1 MEKEMEY
8 SGFYARFL
16 GGFSLSYQG
25 NPIAINANPQAGY
38 MQILLCLLKA
48 GREGMDRKK
57 LLDINQPEHKDEK
70 QRSNNFRQQLH
81 MLRGVIA
88 GAGVPEGRYI
98 VVYRSRY
105 YFTREYEIWT
115 DTGVLDGIIACIRT
129 ALLTQEELREA
140 YLRYCKAYTGEFL
153 PTLNGEE
160 WATVES
166 AYYQKWYSTC
176 LQGLCKMLKEEE
188 DYERLLKLSTQAAQ
202 IHPYDEWQA
211 VQIDCLMALNRRRE
225 AEKVYEEASQL
236 YYRDLG
242 MNALDRVMTGY
253 QESSRFYHMG
263 RMMNRMKNSLEE
275 YGRAKGAYR
284 CSYPSFIDIYRIR
297 ARLGEQRKE
306 NNLLLLCT
314 LKERPPSGGVW
325 EKEKREEQMEL
336 FQKVLHHGTRSE
348 DVYTQYSKSQYLVL
362 LCGAD
367 KGTGK
372 IITSRLSS
380 IWKKAGGQA
389 GIEFSVSELDGPER
403 TEKRNPAEPAE
414 PGGQY
419 EKIG

>member
-1 MEKEMEY
+1 MENETAY
-8 SGFYARFL
+8 TGFYARFL
-16 GGFSLSYQG
+16 GGFSLSYRG

-38 MQILLCLLKA
+38 MQILICLLKA
-48 GREGMDRKK
+48 GKEGMDRKK
-57 LLDINQPEHKDEK
+57 LLDINQPEHKDDK
-70 QRSNNFRQQLH
+70 QRSNNFRQQVH
-81 MLRGVIA
+81 MLRGVLA
-88 GAGVPEGRYI
+88 GAGLPQGRYI

-105 YFTREYEIWT
+105 YFTREYEIQT
-115 DTGVLDGIIACIRT
+115 DTGVLDGWIEQIRT
-129 ALLTQEELREA
+129 ALLTQDELRTA
-140 YLRYCKAYTGEFL
+140 YMNYCKAYTGEFL
-153 PTLNGEE
+153 PLLNGEE

-188 DYERLLKLSTQAAQ
+188 EYELLLRFSTSASQ

-225 AEKVYEEASQL
+225 AEKIYEEASDL

-242 MNALDRVMTGY
+242 MNSLDRVMARY

-263 RMMNRMKNSLEE
+263 RMMNRMKNHLEE

-297 ARLGEQRKE
+297 ARLGEQRQE
-306 NNLLLLCT
+306 SNLLLLCT
-314 LKERPPSGGVW
+314 LDGKPPSGGEW
-325 EKEKREEQMEL
+325 EKENQTEQMEL

-348 DVYTQYSKSQYLVL
+348 DVYTQYSPSQYLVL
-362 LCGAD
+362 LSGAD
-367 KGTGK
+367 KGTGNLV
-372 IITSRLSS
+372 TARLKS

-389 GIEFSVSELDGPER
+389 RVEFSISELEGPER
-403 TEKRNPAEPAE
+403 AERKGKAGEAEPE
-414 PGGQY
+414 GQC

>member
-1 MEKEMEY
+1 MEKETEY

-25 NPIAINANPQAGY
+25 NPIVINANPQAGY

-48 GREGMDRKK
+48 GKDGMDRKK

-81 MLRGVIA
+81 MLRCAIVGS
-88 GAGVPEGRYI
+88 GVPKGRYI

-105 YFTREYEIWT
+105 YFTREYELRT
-115 DTGVLDGIIACIRT
+115 DTGMLDEMIACIRT
-129 ALLTQEELREA
+129 ALPTPEELREV
-140 YLRYCKAYTGEFL
+140 YLNYCKVYTGEFL

-176 LQGLCKMLKEEE
+176 LQGLCKILREEE
-188 DYERLLKLSTQAAQ
+188 DYELLLKLSTQASQ
-202 IHPYDEWQA
+202 IHPYDEWQV
-211 VQIDCLMALNRRRE
+211 VQMDCLMALNRRRE
-225 AEKVYEEASQL
+225 AEKVYEEASQV

-242 MNALDRVMTGY
+242 MNALDRVMAGY
-253 QESSRFYHMG
+253 QESSRFYHIG
-263 RMMNRMKNSLEE
+263 RIMNRVKNSLEE
-275 YGRAKGAYR
+275 YGRVKGAYW
-284 CSYPSFIDIYRIR
+284 CSYPSFVDIYRVR
-297 ARLGEQRKE
+297 ARIGEQRKE
-306 NNLLLLCT
+306 SNLLLLCT
-314 LKERPPSGGVW
+314 LEEKPYSGGGW
-325 EKEKREEQMEL
+325 EKEKQEEQMEL

-362 LCGAD
+362 LSGAD

-372 IITSRLSS
+372 VITSRLTS

-389 GIEFSVSELDGPER
+389 EIKFSVSELDRLDRSER
-403 TEKRNPAEPAE
+403 TERKNKA
-414 PGGQY
+414 
-419 EKIG
+419 

>member
-1 MEKEMEY
+1 MEKETEY

-25 NPIAINANPQAGY
+25 NPIVINANPQAGY

-48 GREGMDRKK
+48 GKDGMDRKK

-81 MLRGVIA
+81 MLRGAIV
-88 GAGVPEGRYI
+88 GSGVPKGRYI

-105 YFTREYEIWT
+105 YFTREYELRT
-115 DTGVLDGIIACIRT
+115 DTGMLDEMIACIRT
-129 ALLTQEELREA
+129 ALPTPEELREV
-140 YLRYCKAYTGEFL
+140 YLNYCKVYTGEFL

-176 LQGLCKMLKEEE
+176 LQGLCKILREEE
-188 DYERLLKLSTQAAQ
+188 DYELLLKLSTQASQ
-202 IHPYDEWQA
+202 IHPYDEWQV
-211 VQIDCLMALNRRRE
+211 VQMDCLMALNRRKE
-225 AEKVYEEASQL
+225 AEKVYEEASQV

-242 MNALDRVMTGY
+242 MNALDRVVAGY
-253 QESSRFYHMG
+253 QESSRFYHIG
-263 RMMNRMKNSLEE
+263 RIMNRVKNSLEE
-275 YGRAKGAYR
+275 YGRVKGAYW
-284 CSYPSFIDIYRIR
+284 CSYPSFVDIYRVR
-297 ARLGEQRKE
+297 ARIGEQRKE
-306 NNLLLLCT
+306 SNLLLLCT
-314 LKERPPSGGVW
+314 LEEKPYSGGGW
-325 EKEKREEQMEL
+325 EKEKQEEQMEL

-362 LCGAD
+362 LSGAD

-372 IITSRLSS
+372 VITSRLTS

-389 GIEFSVSELDGPER
+389 EIKFSVSELDRLDRSER
-403 TEKRNPAEPAE
+403 TERKNKA
-414 PGGQY
+414 
-419 EKIG
+419 

>member
-1 MEKEMEY
+1 MEKETEY

-25 NPIAINANPQAGY
+25 NPIVINANPQAGY

-48 GREGMDRKK
+48 GKDGMDRKK

-81 MLRGVIA
+81 MLRGAIV
-88 GAGVPEGRYI
+88 GSGVPKGRYI

-105 YFTREYEIWT
+105 YFTREYELRT
-115 DTGVLDGIIACIRT
+115 DTGMLDEMIACIRT
-129 ALLTQEELREA
+129 ALPTPEELREV
-140 YLRYCKAYTGEFL
+140 YLNYCKVYTGEFL

-176 LQGLCKMLKEEE
+176 LQGLCKILREEE
-188 DYERLLKLSTQAAQ
+188 DYELLLKFSTQASQ
-202 IHPYDEWQA
+202 IHPYDEWQV
-211 VQIDCLMALNRRRE
+211 VQMDCLMALNRRKE
-225 AEKVYEEASQL
+225 AEKVYEEASQV

-242 MNALDRVMTGY
+242 MNALDRVVAGY
-253 QESSRFYHMG
+253 QESSRFYHIG
-263 RMMNRMKNSLEE
+263 RIMNRVKNSLEE
-275 YGRAKGAYR
+275 YGRVKGAYW
-284 CSYPSFIDIYRIR
+284 CSYPSFVDIYRVR
-297 ARLGEQRKE
+297 ARIGEQRKE
-306 NNLLLLCT
+306 SNLLLLCT
-314 LKERPPSGGVW
+314 LEEKPYSGGVW
-325 EKEKREEQMEL
+325 EKEKQEEQMEL

-362 LCGAD
+362 LSGAD

-372 IITSRLSS
+372 VITSRLTS

-389 GIEFSVSELDGPER
+389 EIKFSVSELDRLDRSER
-403 TEKRNPAEPAE
+403 TERKNKA
-414 PGGQY
+414 
-419 EKIG
+419 

>member
-1 MEKEMEY
+1 MEKETEY

-25 NPIAINANPQAGY
+25 NPIVINANPQAGY

-48 GREGMDRKK
+48 GKDGMDRKK

-81 MLRGVIA
+81 MLRGAIV
-88 GAGVPEGRYI
+88 GSGVPKGRYI

-105 YFTREYEIWT
+105 YFTREYELRT
-115 DTGVLDGIIACIRT
+115 DTGMLDEMIACIRT
-129 ALLTQEELREA
+129 ALPTPEELREV
-140 YLRYCKAYTGEFL
+140 YLNYCKVYTGEFL

-176 LQGLCKMLKEEE
+176 LQGLCKILREEE
-188 DYERLLKLSTQAAQ
+188 DYELLLKLSTQASQ
-202 IHPYDEWQA
+202 IHPYDEWQV
-211 VQIDCLMALNRRRE
+211 VQMDCLMALNRRKE
-225 AEKVYEEASQL
+225 AEKVYEEASQV

-242 MNALDRVMTGY
+242 MNALDRVVAGY
-253 QESSRFYHMG
+253 QESSRFYHIG
-263 RMMNRMKNSLEE
+263 RIMNRVKNSLEE
-275 YGRAKGAYR
+275 YGRVKGAYW
-284 CSYPSFIDIYRIR
+284 CSYPSFVDIYRVR
-297 ARLGEQRKE
+297 ARIGEQRKE
-306 NNLLLLCT
+306 SNLLLLCT
-314 LKERPPSGGVW
+314 LEEKPYSGGVW
-325 EKEKREEQMEL
+325 EKEKQEEQMEL

-362 LCGAD
+362 LSGAD

-372 IITSRLSS
+372 VITSRLTS

-389 GIEFSVSELDGPER
+389 EIKFSVSELDRLDRSER
-403 TEKRNPAEPAE
+403 TERKNKA
-414 PGGQY
+414 
-419 EKIG
+419 